1 MWFVVYFW
9 LSCLMRRKTTENTK
23 WNKFKTVIAGGI
35 MHRNLAVFAN
45 GSLTINQQI
54 PFKASDFILVS
65 TFHWILNDSVGK
77 ILLCHPVW
85 TFFSVHFI
93 KSYY

>member
-1 MWFVVYFW
+1 
-9 LSCLMRRKTTENTK
+9 MRRKTTENTK

-35 MHRNLAVFAN
+35 MHINLAVFAN

-65 TFHWILNDSVGK
+65 TFH
-77 ILLCHPVW
+77 
-85 TFFSVHFI
+85 
-93 KSYY
+93 